1 MADAMQ
7 YDVVSPERSL
17 ASGQASEVRIPGSEG
32 DMTAMPDHAPVIT
45 TLRPG
50 ILTVVGADGTSE
62 FIVTGG
68 FAEVTAAGASILA
81 EMAMPKSEVTAE
93 VFGSLIE
100 EAESAVQATTD
111 AANDLAVKYLADLQT
126 LRGELGV

>member
-1 MADAMQ
+1 MADTMQ

-62 FIVTGG
+62 FVVTGG

-100 EAESAVQATTD
+100 EAESAVQATAN

>member
-1 MADAMQ
+1 MADTMQ
-7 YDVVSPERSL
+7 YDLVSPERSL
-17 ASGQASEVRIPGSEG
+17 ASGMASEVRIPGSEG

-62 FIVTGG
+62 FVVTGG

-100 EAESAVQATTD
+100 EAESAVQASAD